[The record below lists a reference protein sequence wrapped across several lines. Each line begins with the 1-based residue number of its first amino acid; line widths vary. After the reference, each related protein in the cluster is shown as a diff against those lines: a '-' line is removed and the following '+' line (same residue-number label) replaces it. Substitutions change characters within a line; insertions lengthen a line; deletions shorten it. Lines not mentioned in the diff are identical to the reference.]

1 MNKFGPSNED
11 AQWIRKS
18 IAGESESFGCLVQ
31 KYQDR
36 LYNSMVHFLRDE
48 TEAEDVVQECFVL
61 SYTRLAKFKGNS
73 SFYTWLYR
81 IAVNAAISR
90 RRKKRPQVSVE
101 RDLGEFGSQIEGTD
115 AQPSD
120 RMNHEE
126 RSRQLHVAL
135 QRLHD
140 EHRMILVLREIDGL
154 SYEEIAEIIGKPLG
168 TVRSRLHRARIQ
180 LKEELAAYFQDNT

>member
-11 AQWIRKS
+11 AQWIRQS
-18 IAGESESFGCLVQ
+18 IAGDSESFGCLVQ

-90 RRKKRPQVSVE
+90 RRKKRPQISVE
-101 RDLGEFGSQIEGTD
+101 RDLGEFGSRIEGTD

-180 LKEELAAYFQDNT
+180 LKEELTAYFQDNT